1 MNPHYL
7 WLAETLELIF
17 FFSGPAIAIV
27 IAYRALRERRGKS
40 KPKPY
45 GMRCIAA
52 ATTAVVLFG
61 LARWMNA
68 EVSSPLYFVQLAC
81 ALLSLLAFG
90 AAMGYF
96 VPVLVNWWRWHSTT
110 RAK

>member
-1 MNPHYL
+1 
-7 WLAETLELIF
+7 
-17 FFSGPAIAIV
+17 
-27 IAYRALRERRGKS
+27 
-40 KPKPY
+40 
-45 GMRCIAA
+45 
-52 ATTAVVLFG
+52 
-61 LARWMNA
+61 MNA